1 MHHDVCRTCKKRAWF
16 SPGNC
21 KILWRIPEN
30 GCSNR
35 KLSFETVKQLKIVR
49 RIKQKFCVAPTF
61 RSGLIFY
68 INKQASAFNLY
79 KMKDHHFEIELQV
92 RDYECDI
99 QGIVNNAVYQNYLE
113 HCRHKFLNFAG
124 LDFAQLHNEGIDA
137 VVIRAEL
144 DYKFPLRPG
153 DDFLIRLK
161 MAKQGRLR
169 IIFNQQIILKTNE
182 KLMVNAKITAVLTR
196 AGRPVVPDVLVEKFK
211 EIGIVLEEN

>member
-1 MHHDVCRTCKKRAWF
+1 MQ
-16 SPGNC
+16 N
-21 KILWRIPEN
+21 
-30 GCSNR
+30 
-35 KLSFETVKQLKIVR
+35 
-49 RIKQKFCVAPTF
+49 
-61 RSGLIFY
+61 
-68 INKQASAFNLY
+68 
-79 KMKDHHFEIELQV
+79 HHFEIELQV

-113 HCRHKFLNFAG
+113 HCRHKFLNYAG

-153 DDFLIRLK
+153 DYFLIRLK

-169 IIFNQQIILKTNE
+169 VIFNQQIIRKTDE

-196 AGRPVVPDVLVEKFK
+196 AGRPIPPDVLVNKF
-211 EIGIVLEEN
+211 EEVGIVMEEI